1 MKDDTN
7 KPEGLLPIVHEY
19 VGVGKDVIPLKL
31 FVKYKRLTG
40 EQVKT
45 TWALLKAKNVEF
57 LHYDHYADKVNEA
70 YNLMQFDLLQN
81 RIYPLNNTLV
91 NVEAFQRLN
100 EPTQSI
106 AQILSSYNV
115 SNVRV
120 QLIAQSIA
128 QEYLTV
134 ITSKLPNSCRK
145 GTKTGY
151 SIRHNLNG
159 MTTICIAVLQGKD
172 LTFINMDYQEKQYK
186 LFIVILKSALSVL
199 WYLSKITVAYWGLC
213 LYQAF
218 YSISLLIWT
227 AILGTMWGF
236 LCILSWVEKC
246 YSEYE
251 HTYLARKD
259 RPTLHSLTTQQ
270 KEYQD
275 QYVKLGKTIDSLNK
289 AQGKGE

>member
-1 MKDDTN
+1 MKKDSN

-19 VGVGKDVIPLKL
+19 VGVEKDVIPLNL
-31 FVKYKRLTG
+31 FAKYKLLTE
-40 EQVKT
+40 EQLKT

-70 YNLMQFDLLQN
+70 YNLMQFELLQN

-100 EPTQSI
+100 EPAQSI
-106 AQILSSYNV
+106 AQILSHYNV

-120 QLIAQSIA
+120 QLNTQSIA

-172 LTFINMDYQEKQYK
+172 LTFINMDYQEKQYN

-218 YSISLLIWT
+218 YSFSLLLWT
-227 AILGTMWGF
+227 TILGTVWGG
-236 LCILSWVEKC
+236 LCIVAWGEKC

-251 HTYLARKD
+251 KNYLARKD
-259 RPTLHSLTTQQ
+259 RPTLHSLSPQQ

-275 QYVKLGKTIDSLNK
+275 QYVKVGKTIDNLNK
-289 AQGKGE
+289 ARSTD